1 MQRIVV
7 SKENKAKLPPVRA
20 LVDSEENKAKL
31 PPVRALVVSEE
42 NKAKLSRCELVETV
56 VVEVVLKVT
65 VSLAKLQVFQE
76 LAVLHQVKRVE
87 HVKVVLRVKRTSGT
101 CQREREE

>member
-1 MQRIVV
+1 
-7 SKENKAKLPPVRA
+7 VRA
-20 LVDSEENKAKL
+20 LVVSEENKAKL

-42 NKAKLSRCELVETV
+42 NKAKLSRCELVETI
-56 VVEVVLKVT
+56 VVEVVLKVS

-87 HVKVVLRVKRTSGT
+87 HVKVVLRVKRVGTSGT
-101 CQREREE
+101 CQRERKSEE